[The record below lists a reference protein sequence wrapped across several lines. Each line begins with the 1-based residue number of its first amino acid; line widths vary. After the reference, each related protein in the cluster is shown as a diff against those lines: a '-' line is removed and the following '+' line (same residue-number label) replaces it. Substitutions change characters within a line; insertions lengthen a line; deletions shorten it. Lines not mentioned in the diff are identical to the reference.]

1 MKINSI
7 KLCGLI
13 LTGATTLGIAFNDAA
28 IKPAQAKTGAKIV
41 WQPSF
46 EKALVMA
53 KKSGRP
59 ILVDFYAEWCGP
71 CKMLDREVWPQAS
84 VVQESRNWIAV
95 KVDGDKRADLLKR
108 YGITGF
114 PTIAFLKPDGNISK
128 TQVGIAIPPNL
139 QSKPKQRGEFM
150 GRAMAKT
157 MRAERLKAVVRS
169 A

>member
-7 KLCGLI
+7 KLAGTVL
-13 LTGATTLGIAFNDAA
+13 LGATALGIAFNEPN

-46 EKALVMA
+46 EKALATA
-53 KKSGRP
+53 KRTGRP
-59 ILVDFYAEWCGP
+59 IMVDFYAEWCGP

-95 KVDGDKRADLLKR
+95 KVDGDKRPDLLKR
-108 YGITGF
+108 YAISGF

-128 TQVGIAIPPNL
+128 TQVGIMIPPNL

-157 MRAERLKAVVRS
+157 MRSERLKAVVRS